1 MGASLCKD
9 GKVEDEQIDKV
20 LVLEGQ
26 RGTPKGEPEKDEE
39 NENNSSPVNI
49 GDDDEYE
56 QQMQNRQIEMELK
69 RDRMEERRIVKI
81 LLLGS
86 ADSGK
91 STIAKQMRYSKW
103 AIANSPLQNSESSTQ
118 TGLTKPNLS
127 TIGEWG
133 KW

>member
-20 LVLEGQ
+20 FVVEGE
-26 RGTPKGEPEKDEE
+26 RGTPTPDVSAKNANVDVE
-39 NENNSSPVNI
+39 
-49 GDDDEYE
+49 
-56 QQMQNRQIEMELK
+56 MQNRQIEMELK

-91 STIAKQMRYSKW
+91 STIAKQMR
-103 AIANSPLQNSESSTQ
+103 
-118 TGLTKPNLS
+118 
-127 TIGEWG
+127 
-133 KW
+133 